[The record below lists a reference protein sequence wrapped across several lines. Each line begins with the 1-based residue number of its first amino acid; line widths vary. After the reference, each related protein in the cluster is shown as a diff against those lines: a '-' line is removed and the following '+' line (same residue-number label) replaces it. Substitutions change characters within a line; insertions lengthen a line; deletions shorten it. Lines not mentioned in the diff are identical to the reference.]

1 MKKTLLGGNLVLG
14 LYGIDILGKN
24 KPRYTSY
31 TNNIR
36 QEYSFYG
43 DGTRYYMFSVTYKIG
58 KQRTKNTSHK
68 STNEEEKQRI
78 K

>member
-1 MKKTLLGGNLVLG
+1 MFGGSLVIG
-14 LYGIDILGKN
+14 LYGVDILGNN

-31 TNNIR
+31 TNNVR

-43 DGTRYYMFSVTYKIG
+43 DGTRYYMFSITYKMG
-58 KQRTKNTSHK
+58 KRKVRNGNHEL
-68 STNEEEKQRI
+68 TNKEEKQRI